1 MQCLLFIHKILH
13 SLPFLLL
20 FLYSEQTEAQRT
32 VNKTV
37 ERYNNLGDRLTFRRE
52 ELEANLNLDKLFAE
66 RLRSLRTQI
75 DWVMNMEQLLDNQE
89 PLSKDINTLEE
100 QYNTMKVCGKSV

>member
-1 MQCLLFIHKILH
+1 MN
-13 SLPFLLL
+13 
-20 FLYSEQTEAQRT
+20 R
-32 VNKTV
+32 TV

-75 DWVMNMEQLLDNQE
+75 DWVLSMEQQLDTQE

-100 QYNTMKVCGKSV
+100 QYNSMKVCGSRL